1 MRTIVITGA
10 TGGIG
15 LEAAA
20 QLAEQEPDARLILVG
35 RDPARLAAARERV
48 GSRAETQQAEFG
60 SQTSVRRLADRLLD
74 SCDRIDVLLNNAGTV
89 FARRTLTEDG
99 IEATFAVN
107 HLAPFLLT
115 NLLLDRITQSAPARI
130 VNVSSVAHLS
140 GTMDFDDLGF
150 EHGYKVMAAYQRSK
164 LANVLFTRSLARRLD
179 GTGVTVNAVH
189 PGGVATGIWSH
200 APWYAR
206 PVLAVAKRFAM
217 VTPEEGAKHLTT
229 LITDPELEH
238 TTGQY
243 FDTSQPRNPSKL
255 ARDDA
260 IADRLWA
267 ESARLTGFNHGESPN
282 RS

>member
-1 MRTIVITGA
+1 MRTIVVTGA

-20 QLAEQEPDARLILVG
+20 QIAAAEPDARLVLVG
-35 RDPARLAAARERV
+35 RDPGRLAAARDRV
-48 GSRAETQQAEFG
+48 GSRAETLQAEFG
-60 SQTSVRRLADRLLD
+60 SQTSVRRLAEHLLEGY
-74 SCDRIDVLLNNAGTV
+74 DRIDVLINNAGTV
-89 FARRTLTEDG
+89 FAKRTLTEDG

-115 NLLLDRITQSAPARI
+115 NLVLDRIVRSAPARI

-140 GTMDFDDLGF
+140 ATMDFDDLGF
-150 EHGYKVMAAYQRSK
+150 EHGYRVMRAYQRSK

-206 PVLAVAKRFAM
+206 PALALAKRFAM
-217 VTPEEGAKHLTT
+217 VSPQEGAKHLTR
-229 LITDPELEH
+229 LALDPDLH
-238 TTGQY
+238 DTTGRY
-243 FDTSQPRNPSKL
+243 FDQDQPRNPSKL
-255 ARDDA
+255 ARDDTV
-260 IADRLWA
+260 ADRLWT
-267 ESARLTGFNHGESPN
+267 ESARLTQLDDG
-282 RS
+282 RSTDG

>member
-1 MRTIVITGA
+1 MRTIVVTGA

-15 LEAAA
+15 LEAAV
-20 QLAEQEPDARLILVG
+20 QIAEREPDARLVLIG
-35 RDPARLAAARERV
+35 RDAGRLAAARDRV
-48 GSRAETQQAEFG
+48 GSRAEGLQAEFG
-60 SQTSVRRLADRLLD
+60 SQTSVRRLAEQLLD
-74 SCDRIDVLLNNAGTV
+74 TCDRIDVLVNNAGTV
-89 FARRTLTEDG
+89 FAKRTLTEDG

-115 NLLLDRITQSAPARI
+115 NLMLDRIVRSAPARI

-140 GTMDFDDLGF
+140 ATMDFDDLGF
-150 EHGYKVMAAYQRSK
+150 ERGYKVMAAYQRSK
-164 LANVLFTRSLARRLD
+164 LANVMFTRSLARRLD

-206 PVLAVAKRFAM
+206 PVLALAKRFAM
-217 VTPEEGAKHLTT
+217 ISPQEGAAHLTK
-229 LITDPELEH
+229 LVIDPDLEH

-243 FDTSQPRNPSKL
+243 FDQADPRNPSRL

-260 IADRLWA
+260 VAERLWT
-267 ESARLTGFNHGESPN
+267 ESARLTGIGD
-282 RS
+282 